1 MTGWSVVVA
10 RTAERDLA
18 EAVLYIKDRLGNQAA
33 ALRLLDEFE
42 SIVADIAN
50 NPEARPLVRNAR
62 IARLGYRWAPVGN
75 YMAFYVA
82 DRTSKTV
89 TVERLLYGRS
99 NWSDAL

>member
-10 RTAERDLA
+10 RTAERDLT

-62 IARLGYRWAPVGN
+62 IARLGYRWARR
-75 YMAFYVA
+75 MFSFDRLFAVA
-82 DRTSKTV
+82 INFVYSV
-89 TVERLLYGRS
+89 S
-99 NWSDAL
+99 NIA